1 MRLAAL
7 RAVARSQNHDIMVA
21 LPERVM
27 EPKFWLEPETVL

>member
-21 LPERVM
+21 LPARVI
-27 EPKFWLEPETVL
+27 EPKFWHEPERVL